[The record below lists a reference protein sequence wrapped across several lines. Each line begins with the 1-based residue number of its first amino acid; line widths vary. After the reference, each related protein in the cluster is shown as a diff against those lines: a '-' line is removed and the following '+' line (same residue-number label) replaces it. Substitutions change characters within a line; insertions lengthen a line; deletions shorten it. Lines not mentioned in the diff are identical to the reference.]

1 MTYYLLSKFNKKLM
15 TCSTKHD
22 IEMKSE
28 QMAHLFAPSASALRL
43 ASTRGPYEHKQ

>member
-1 MTYYLLSKFNKKLM
+1 MTYYLLSKFNKMM

-43 ASTRGPYEHKQ
+43 ACTHGPYEHKQ